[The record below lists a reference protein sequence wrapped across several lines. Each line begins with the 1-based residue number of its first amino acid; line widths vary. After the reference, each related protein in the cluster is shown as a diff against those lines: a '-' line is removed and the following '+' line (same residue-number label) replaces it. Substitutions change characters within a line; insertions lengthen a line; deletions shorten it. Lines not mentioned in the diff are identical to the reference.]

1 MDQIKI
7 SEDRR
12 PPVSTLLLSVLVGVL
27 ALALCILA
35 VVRLVP
41 RTGAAE
47 EADDLAAY
55 RDSGPQAEPPASLV
69 TPDGV
74 PGSVLCRESYTVCA
88 DEAGAA
94 AGKTVASMGGKKLT
108 NEALQAYYLNAIRTY
123 QAGGSEA
130 QPDVSLPLDE
140 QLCPLE
146 DGITWQHYFLRQA
159 VRDWQTLQVLR
170 GAAQEPRPITEEDYK
185 PNETD
190 DLHGKYVA
198 EDLPVNDFLY
208 QDLPCY
214 TPNKMH
220 QAYLDGLEAQM
231 EAMAEELGYDSLEAC
246 ADAAFGGQVSA
257 QILVQAAQDYNFGY
271 MYLTEE
277 SYDISVSREE
287 IDAYREEHRS
297 ELPKDGCT
305 VDIRHVL
312 LIPEGAK
319 AARNGTV
326 TAKKARWELCG
337 AEAEKMLDAWKRN
350 FLTTWDAEA
359 NFARMAN
366 ENSMDAGSSLD
377 GGSYRGIRPGQL
389 IKKLDEW
396 CFDPQRQVGDT
407 AVIRT
412 SLGYHILFLSA
423 KNDDADTAARQALTK
438 ARLLEQVEQRR
449 GKKTCKVNY
458 NAAAL
463 WADPAADAVLPVDML
478 YPDIAHERF
487 PEAIVYFQQD
497 YMFSPYGSSYVG
509 RGGCGITTM
518 AMLATYMTDTIL
530 TPHMLS
536 QRYGKYHDENGTMG
550 ELFRYTPAEMGFYL
564 DRISANIDD
573 MIEALENGQR
583 VVSLQHKGRFTS
595 GGHYLLLQQY
605 YEEDDT
611 FQVRDSNIY
620 NYARLEGHKIDK
632 FTRSD
637 LLSGSATAYIMQKK
651 ITRIPACARCG
662 DTFEQTAPERLFNE
676 DYLCHKCT
684 AALARRDAFLELM
697 GA

>member
-1 MDQIKI
+1 MVNLKL
-7 SEDRR
+7 SDRR
-12 PPVSTLLLSVLVGVL
+12 LPLSTLLLSALVGLL
-27 ALALCILA
+27 ALALCVLA
-35 VVRLVP
+35 VFHL
-41 RTGAAE
+41 GSGAE
-47 EADDLAAY
+47 EDSSVLSAY
-55 RDSGPQAEPPASLV
+55 MDSETQDAPDRPTAPV
-69 TPDGV
+69 IPDGV
-74 PGSVLCRESYTVCA
+74 PGSVLCRESYTVSA
-88 DEAGAA
+88 DEAGTA
-94 AGKTVASMGGKKLT
+94 AGKTVASLGSEKLT
-108 NEALQAYYLNAIRTY
+108 NEALQVYYLNAIRAY
-123 QAGGSEA
+123 QAGGSEI
-130 QPDVSLPLDE
+130 QPDYTTPLDM

-146 DGITWQHYFLRQA
+146 DGTLSWQHYFLQKA
-159 VRDWQTLQVLR
+159 VRDWQTLQLLR
-170 GAAQEPRPITEEDYK
+170 SAAQEPRPITEEAYK

-198 EDLPVNDFLY
+198 AELPVNDFLY

-220 QAYLDGLEAQM
+220 QAYLDGLEAQL
-231 EAMAEELGYDSLEAC
+231 ETLAEGQGYDGLE
-246 ADAAFGGQVSA
+246 DYVSRVFGGQVSA
-257 QILVQAAQDYNFGY
+257 DTVVQAAMDYNFGY
-271 MYLTEE
+271 MYFTEE
-277 SYDISVSREE
+277 SYDVTVSQEE
-287 IDAYREEHRS
+287 IDAYQKKHRS
-297 ELPKDGCT
+297 ELPTEGYT

-312 LIPEGAK
+312 LIPDGARVS
-319 AARNGTV
+319 RNGTV
-326 TAKKARWELCG
+326 SAKRAQWELCRVN
-337 AEAEKMLDAWKRN
+337 AEQLLSGWRGN

-359 NFARMAN
+359 NFARLAN

-389 IKKLDEW
+389 IEALDEW
-396 CFDPQRQVGDT
+396 CFDPERQAGDT
-407 AVIRT
+407 AIIR
-412 SLGYHILFLSA
+412 SPLGYHIVYFSA
-423 KNDDADTAARQALTK
+423 RHSDAATAAEKALVK
-438 ARLLEQVEQRR
+438 EQLLAQVEQRR
-449 GKKTCKVNY
+449 SEKTFRVNY
-458 NAAAL
+458 NNAAL
-463 WADPAADAVLPVDML
+463 WADTAAPSVSPVDTL

-497 YMFSPYGSSYVG
+497 YMFSPYGGSYVG

-536 QRYGKYHDENGTMG
+536 QRYGKYHDANGTMG

-651 ITRIPACARCG
+651 ITRIPACTRCG
-662 DTFEQTAPERLFNE
+662 DTFDQTAPERLFNE
-676 DYLCHKCT
+676 AYLCHKCT
-684 AALARRDAFLELM
+684 AALTRRAAFLELM
-697 GA
+697 A